1 MIVLQT
7 IRDLLKFKDYT
18 TIAEIAK
25 FSGQTQ
31 SKVLKV
37 INDNGWAVYRNRK
50 NGRIT
55 RVDTKT
61 KLYKDEW
68 ERGVWYK
75 KKSYGAWSHEGYK
88 LVVHDNVEEKFKAL
102 VSSRWS
108 GGLGDSW
115 EISHI
120 EDTPDNRKILEEAG
134 LQLWDNL
141 VVDDRLW
148 KE

>member
-18 TIAEIAK
+18 TISEIAK

-50 NGRIT
+50 SGRIT
-55 RVDTKT
+55 KVDTKT

-75 KKSYGAWSHEGYK
+75 QTSYGAWSHEGYK
-88 LVVHDNVEEKFKAL
+88 LEVHDSVKDKFLEL
-102 VSSRWS
+102 VSSHWI
-108 GGLGDSW
+108 GGIGDSW
-115 EISHI
+115 KIEHI
-120 EDTPDNRKILEEAG
+120 EDTPENRKILEESG
-134 LQLWDNL
+134 LQPWDNL